1 MNHTT
6 PMGDWEADGLCKR
19 DTADLFFPDGETSQ
33 TALTQIS
40 QAKAICGTCP
50 VKGACQDWAL
60 NNRIEYG
67 VWGGL
72 SEAERRRIHR
82 RNARPGSITT
92 AAPVRYA
99 SVAAALAAR
108 STVDGDHTLWQG
120 SLHFTMDGVRY
131 VARRAAFQ
139 EHHGRPPA
147 GPVATTCERPQ
158 CLTHLEDR
166 QMRERCGTS
175 GGYRR
180 HRANAQDP
188 CQPCKD
194 ANAAADRRL
203 HATGT
208 TKLLAA

>member
-6 PMGDWEADGLCKR
+6 PVGDWEADGLCKR

-33 TALTQIS
+33 AALTQIS
-40 QAKAICGTCP
+40 KAQAICGICP
-50 VKGACQDWAL
+50 VMGACQDWAL
-60 NNRIEYG
+60 DNRIEYG

-82 RNARPGSITT
+82 RNARPGTFAT

-99 SVAAALAAR
+99 TVAAALAAR
-108 STVDGDHTLWQG
+108 STAEDGHTLWQG
-120 SLHFTMDGVRY
+120 SLHFTIDGVRY

-139 EHHGRPPA
+139 ELHGRAPA
-147 GPVATTCERPQ
+147 GPVTTTCDQSQ

-166 QMRERCGTS
+166 LIRERCGTTA
-175 GGYRR
+175 GYRR
-180 HRANAQDP
+180 HHTNGDDP
-188 CQPCKD
+188 CQRCKD

-203 HATGT
+203 NDTGT
-208 TKLLAA
+208 TKVLVG